1 MVANQQ
7 RKLLEN
13 LPSKEL
19 DRHRLDDYKALKED
33 LKENLGI
40 FYLVLVQLKICNY
53 KNSRSGD
60 NFSIQI

>member
-1 MVANQQ
+1 MVAKQQ

-40 FYLVLVQLKICNY
+40 FYLILVQLKIYNN
-53 KNSRSGD
+53 KNSRPGD

>member
-1 MVANQQ
+1 MVAKHQ

-33 LKENLGI
+33 LKKNLGI
-40 FYLVLVQLKICNY
+40 FYLVLV
-53 KNSRSGD
+53 
-60 NFSIQI
+60 